1 MSDDELFRQDSGGH
15 KERAVVDQKLLP
27 DHPSS
32 KKGGSSF
39 DVDHLKDRNVKV
51 SHQNVSL
58 QDPQLA
64 GQRTR
69 STSDLKAEL
78 EAISELT
85 PVGWNLKPWKPRSL
99 SREIQVRIQDAEAA
113 VTRVHGTIETLSER
127 VSVLCE
133 EVDLTTSDDET
144 IED

>member
-15 KERAVVDQKLLP
+15 TERAVVDQKLR

-32 KKGGSSF
+32 KKGGPSF
-39 DVDHLKDRNVKV
+39 DVDHLKDRHVKV

-64 GQRTR
+64 GQRAR
-69 STSDLKAEL
+69 SSADLKAEL
-78 EAISELT
+78 EAISELA
-85 PVGWNLKPWKPRSL
+85 PVGWNLRPWKPRSL

-127 VSVLCE
+127 VSVLCG
-133 EVDLTTSDDET
+133 EVDLTHSDDET
-144 IED
+144 TED

>member
-15 KERAVVDQKLLP
+15 TERAVVDQKLR

-32 KKGGSSF
+32 KKGGPSF
-39 DVDHLKDRNVKV
+39 DVDHLKDRHVKV

-69 STSDLKAEL
+69 SKADLKAEL
-78 EAISELT
+78 EAISELA
-85 PVGWNLKPWKPRSL
+85 PVGWNLRPWKPRSL

-127 VSVLCE
+127 VSVLCG
-133 EVDLTTSDDET
+133 EVDLTHSDDET
-144 IED
+144 TED

>member
-15 KERAVVDQKLLP
+15 TERAVVDQKLR

-32 KKGGSSF
+32 KKGGPSF
-39 DVDHLKDRNVKV
+39 DVDHLKDRHVKV

-99 SREIQVRIQDAEAA
+99 SREIQVRIQDAESA
-113 VTRVHGTIETLSER
+113 VTKVHGTIETLSER
-127 VSVLCE
+127 VAVLCG
-133 EVDLTTSDDET
+133 EVDLTETDDET
-144 IED
+144 TED

>member
-15 KERAVVDQKLLP
+15 TERAVVDQKLR

-32 KKGGSSF
+32 KKGGPSF
-39 DVDHLKDRNVKV
+39 DVDHLKDRHVKV

-69 STSDLKAEL
+69 STADLKAEL
-78 EAISELT
+78 EAISELA
-85 PVGWNLKPWKPRSL
+85 PVGWNLRPWKPRSL

-127 VSVLCE
+127 VSVLCG
-133 EVDLTTSDDET
+133 EVDLTHSDDET
-144 IED
+144 TED

>member
-64 GQRTR
+64 GQRMR

>member
-32 KKGGSSF
+32 KKSGPSF

>member
-32 KKGGSSF
+32 KKGGPSF

-64 GQRTR
+64 GQRMR

-133 EVDLTTSDDET
+133 EVDSTTSDDET

>member
-15 KERAVVDQKLLP
+15 TERAVVDQKLR

-32 KKGGSSF
+32 KKGGPSF
-39 DVDHLKDRNVKV
+39 DVDHLKDRHVKV

-69 STSDLKAEL
+69 SMSDLKAEL

-85 PVGWNLKPWKPRSL
+85 PVGWNLKRWKPRSL

-127 VSVLCE
+127 VSVLCGD
-133 EVDLTTSDDET
+133 VDLTHSDDET
-144 IED
+144 TED

>member
-1 MSDDELFRQDSGGH
+1 M
-15 KERAVVDQKLLP
+15 
-27 DHPSS
+27 
-32 KKGGSSF
+32 
-39 DVDHLKDRNVKV
+39 DHLRDRNVKA
-51 SHQNVSL
+51 SHQDVSR

-69 STSDLKAEL
+69 TTADLKAEL

-113 VTRVHGTIETLSER
+113 VTKVHGTIETLSER
-127 VSVLCE
+127 VSVLCG
-133 EVDLTTSDDET
+133 EVDLTDSDDET
-144 IED
+144 TED

>member
-51 SHQNVSL
+51 SHQNASL

>member
-133 EVDLTTSDDET
+133 EVNLTTSDDET

>member
-1 MSDDELFRQDSGGH
+1 MSGDELFRQASGDHG
-15 KERAVVDQKLLP
+15 ERAVVDEKPLP

-32 KKGGSSF
+32 KKGGPSF
-39 DVDHLKDRNVKV
+39 EVDHLRDRNVKV
-51 SHQNVSL
+51 SRQDMSR

-69 STSDLKAEL
+69 TTADLKAEL

-99 SREIQVRIQDAEAA
+99 SREIQVRIQDAESA
-113 VTRVHGTIETLSER
+113 VEKIHGTIETLSER
-127 VSVLCE
+127 VSVLCG
-133 EVDLTTSDDET
+133 EVDLTDSDDET
-144 IED
+144 TED